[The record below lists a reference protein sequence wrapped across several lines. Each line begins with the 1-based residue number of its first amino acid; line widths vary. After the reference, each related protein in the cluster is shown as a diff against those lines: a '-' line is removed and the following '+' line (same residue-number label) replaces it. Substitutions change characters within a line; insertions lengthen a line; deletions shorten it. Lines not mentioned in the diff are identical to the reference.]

1 MTYSDIIKMALTHLE
16 YGTDD
21 DAVAPFFDRFM
32 MYANE
37 AVRIIADDI
46 KMDAVEEFELDDGC
60 TFTIAHDAY
69 AVKVVEVFTEDD
81 KGRKTL
87 YPFVRNEFPG
97 NIRVFGRKPGDWVLV
112 RGRIIPSPVTDG
124 DSTPMI
130 PDIFHPIIYLY
141 VVHCYHNTRSTSTDY
156 DRTKWLRQFNDE
168 KKKLVRWAYGAL
180 DTYQIKNK
188 PWDTG
193 EM

>member
-1 MTYSDIIKMALTHLE
+1 MTYNEIVKMALTHLE

-37 AVRIIADDI
+37 AVRIIANDI
-46 KMDAVEEFELDDGC
+46 KMDFVDEFDLDDGC
-60 TFTIAHDAY
+60 TFTIQKDGF

-87 YPFVRNEFPG
+87 YPFVRDEFPG
-97 NIRVFGRKPGDWVLV
+97 KIRVLGRKPGDLVQV
-112 RGRIIPSPVTDG
+112 RGRCVPNAVTDG
-124 DSTPMI
+124 DAEPSI

-141 VVHCYHNTRSTSTDY
+141 IVHCYHNTRSTSSDY
-156 DRTKWLRQFNDE
+156 DRTKWLQQFNTE

-188 PWDTG
+188 PWQTG